1 MSLFAST
8 NSTSVGEFAAPF
20 SDSWLAVIES
30 LHSVYGM
37 QAVKLN
43 PKMDG
48 LTILFDA
55 SRVELAQQPK
65 RRAQVRE
72 PEPYAKRPRVVWG

>member
-1 MSLFAST
+1 MTKVEARY
-8 NSTSVGEFAAPF
+8 EFAAPF

-30 LHSVYGM
+30 LHGVYGM
-37 QAVKLN
+37 QAVQLN

-55 SRVELAQQPK
+55 SRLKLTDVEHQLQCSGLPV
-65 RRAQVRE
+65 RRVDDAS
-72 PEPYAKRPRVVWG
+72 A

>member
-1 MSLFAST
+1 MTKVEARY
-8 NSTSVGEFAAPF
+8 EFAAPF

-43 PKMDG
+43 PKLDG
-48 LTILFDA
+48 LTIVFDA
-55 SRVELAQQPK
+55 SRLKLTDVEHRLQRSGLPV
-65 RRAQVRE
+65 RRADDVS
-72 PEPYAKRPRVVWG
+72 A

>member
-1 MSLFAST
+1 MTKVEARY
-8 NSTSVGEFAAPF
+8 EFAAPF

-55 SRVELAQQPK
+55 SRLKLTDVEHQLQRSGLPV
-65 RRAQVRE
+65 RRVDDVSA
-72 PEPYAKRPRVVWG
+72 